1 MLSLMLITL
10 IGCGEKDDD
19 TATVVEETSDTSEG

>member
-1 MLSLMLITL
+1 MLSLMLLTL

-19 TATVVEETSDTSEG
+19 TAEVVVVEDSAES